1 MFQIV
6 RFQDADNQWQSI
18 QLIFTLVLA
27 ALVLDLSA
35 QEVIPKPIEQKVH
48 KTVVWKEKENGLFA
62 HFVYGLTV
70 THKGSI
76 LAFAEAR
83 IENSLDDGA
92 HHIVLKR
99 SIDKG
104 LSFSASHVLVKS
116 VDGQSWANPT
126 ALQDRKT
133 GEIFLFYALNH
144 KNIST
149 EVFYIASKDDGLN
162 WSEPVNIT
170 YLFKSNEHQ
179 WTFHLPGPG
188 HGIQLKNNRLL
199 IPVWNRKA
207 VSFAPKER
215 NYGVNCLYSDDHGKT
230 WRLGGDTPV
239 GELNESQIVEQK
251 NGDVMLIGRT
261 YSSSKNSW
269 QAKVISKNKGLS
281 WSKQLEYDHGLT
293 GRACD
298 IGLIGYPKPGIM
310 LVSQPANMKKRMDLT
325 IRKSKDNGKTWSVNK
340 LLQAGGATYSDLAVL
355 PDKTIICLYGHG
367 GTEHMPQN
375 VSLARFSLEWL
386 QGKTK

>member
-1 MFQIV
+1 MAYCRKRIV
-6 RFQDADNQWQSI
+6 NI

-35 QEVIPKPIEQKVH
+35 QDATPKLIEQKVH
-48 KTVVWKEKENGLFA
+48 KTIVWKERENGLFA

-70 THKGSI
+70 TDKGSI

-83 IENSLDDGA
+83 VENSLDDGA

-104 LSFSASHVLVKS
+104 RSFSASQVLVKS
-116 VDGQSWANPT
+116 VDSQSWANPT

-133 GEIFLFYALNH
+133 GEIFLFYALNRQ
-144 KNIST
+144 NIST
-149 EVFYIASKDDGLN
+149 EVFYITSKDDGLN

-170 YLFKSNEHQ
+170 YLFKNNEHQ

-188 HGIQLKNNRLL
+188 HGIQLKNDRLL

-207 VSFAPKER
+207 VSFTPKER

-230 WRLGGDTPV
+230 WKLGGDTPV
-239 GELNESQIVEQK
+239 GELNESQIVEQES
-251 NGDVMLIGRT
+251 GDVMLIGRT
-261 YSSSKNSW
+261 YSSSNNSW

-281 WSKQLEYDHGLT
+281 WSKQIAYDHGLT
-293 GRACD
+293 GKACD
-298 IGLIGYPKPGIM
+298 IGLVSYPKPGIV
-310 LVSQPANMKKRMDLT
+310 LVSQPANIKKRMDLT
-325 IRKSKDNGKTWSVNK
+325 IRMSKDNGKTWSVNK

-375 VSLARFSLEWL
+375 VSLSRFNLEWL
-386 QGKTK
+386 QEKTK